1 MDTPLTVEKGVLLVC
16 IYNMLDGASISE
28 AEKVSFHQ
36 SLPVT
41 GKELLATACEK
52 FNYKGTSARLVKVE
66 YTRSKISR
74 ERGTALRRSYVF
86 HKDFHE
92 YGSICLMLINVCPRP
107 HYNLKAIERKT
118 RQSVTMAS
126 EASEESEDYDELP
139 EHVEMPF
146 YNPSRKLGNNVD
158 VLVDPIEALED

>member
-28 AEKVSFHQ
+28 AEKISFHQ

-52 FNYKGTSARLVKVE
+52 FNYKGTSARLVK
-66 YTRSKISR
+66 
-74 ERGTALRRSYVF
+74 
-86 HKDFHE
+86 DFHE
-92 YGSICLMLINVCPRP
+92 RGSICLMLINVCPRP
-107 HYNLKAIERKT
+107 RYNLKAIERKT
-118 RQSVTMAS
+118 RQSATMAS